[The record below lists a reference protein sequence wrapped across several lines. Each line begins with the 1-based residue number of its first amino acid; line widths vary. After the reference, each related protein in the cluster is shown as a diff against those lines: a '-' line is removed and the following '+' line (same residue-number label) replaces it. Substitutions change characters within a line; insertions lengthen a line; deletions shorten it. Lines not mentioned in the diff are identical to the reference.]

1 MVIGEGAVLTLVGI
15 TAGIAGSLFLARF
28 ITSVV
33 YEVSPT
39 DPLVLGATAVIL
51 AAISVLACYAPARWA
66 SSVDPASLLE
76 KQTGSEMKER
86 QLKLMSV
93 HWLFRNWL
101 QTSQKLFQFIANRQM
116 DSRRRIDP

>member
-1 MVIGEGAVLTLVGI
+1 MISYTVRTRTAELGIRMALGAQKPAILSMVIGEGAVLTLVGI

-28 ITSVV
+28 IASVA

-66 SSVDPASLLE
+66 SSVDPARSLRA
-76 KQTGSEMKER
+76 Q
-86 QLKLMSV
+86 
-93 HWLFRNWL
+93 
-101 QTSQKLFQFIANRQM
+101 
-116 DSRRRIDP
+116 